1 MAEETRNAD
10 LQAPASDGVMRTVSW
25 FGRHLLLPLTPF
37 LIGAL
42 VRYLYVGRIAVE
54 TLSPA
59 ELSFSMAMMS
69 LIISTKASQ
78 IRQKTVSGAITSLY
92 RVGVV
97 VFVVLFALAMFLET
111 DIAAAYEAAWQQVVD
126 SVANGVTITG
136 TELPARVQQ
145 FSDIVSRL
153 RNVTIT
159 FSLLILPLTII
170 AIVKYDMEEL

>member
-1 MAEETRNAD
+1 MAEETRKAD
-10 LQAPASDGVMRTVSW
+10 LQAPAPDGAMRTVSW

-42 VRYLYVGRIAVE
+42 VRYLYVGRIALE

-92 RVGVV
+92 RVGSTEPNDTWGLVRRG
-97 VFVVLFALAMFLET
+97 
-111 DIAAAYEAAWQQVVD
+111 ID
-126 SVANGVTITG
+126 SVW
-136 TELPARVQQ
+136 
-145 FSDIVSRL
+145 
-153 RNVTIT
+153 
-159 FSLLILPLTII
+159 
-170 AIVKYDMEEL
+170 